1 MKTGIVA
8 LLLMF
13 VPALGSADI
22 LEWRSADGVR
32 HFTNLKSEVPTDQ
45 RDATQ
50 IVVDEQARHP
60 DGANAPAT
68 TAPPPAVAER
78 EQAREAE
85 VVYDRSPASTAY
97 VEGLVRGLE
106 LAHGAAAGGGVQ
118 FNAPLV
124 AGGGSTVVARREY
137 VPDYYYPFVTTSF
150 DRGRSR
156 HLTLRMLLEDQFA
169 IDRDGPF
176 VFEDPFGHTP
186 LGPALTPFLPRGLP
200 HGFRREARVITR

>member
-8 LLLMF
+8 LLLML

-32 HFTNLKSEVPTDQ
+32 HFTNLKSEVPKDQ

-50 IVVDEQARHP
+50 IVVDEQTRHP
-60 DGANAPAT
+60 EGTDAAAT

-78 EQAREAE
+78 QQPRKAE
-85 VVYDRSPASTAY
+85 VVYDRSPVSAAY

-106 LAHGAAAGGGVQ
+106 LARGAAAGGGVQ
-118 FNAPLV
+118 INGPLV
-124 AGGGSTVVARREY
+124 AGGGSSAVAPGDY
-137 VPDYYYPFVTTSF
+137 LPDYYYPFVTTSF

-169 IDRDGPF
+169 IDREGPF
-176 VFEDPFGHTP
+176 VFADPFVP
-186 LGPALTPFLPRGLP
+186 ARLGPALAPFLPRGLP
-200 HGFRREARVITR
+200 HGFPPDGRVIIR